1 MRILYYTW
9 NENSQRDMAES
20 LVKLG
25 YNVSCCNIPF
35 SNYEEDKCFTD
46 NLEKIFKEQACDCF
60 LSFDFFPL
68 IVYDTPHL
76 TLFSPSVESEYVKLF
91 IFDKNQY
98 SEMKE
103 RKYRGLFH
111 LPLAVNVERLVRQL
125 GKLDK
130 KIQYINEISF
140 VGSLYEKNM
149 YRQVQYLPE

>member
-60 LSFDFFPL
+60 LSFDFYKMDRNVHIF
-68 IVYDTPHL
+68 YA
-76 TLFSPSVESEYVKLF
+76 VESYNHHTVLS
-91 IFDKNQY
+91 IIHHNH
-98 SEMKE
+98 S
-103 RKYRGLFH
+103 GL
-111 LPLAVNVERLVRQL
+111 QL
-125 GKLDK
+125 
-130 KIQYINEISF
+130 
-140 VGSLYEKNM
+140 
-149 YRQVQYLPE
+149 